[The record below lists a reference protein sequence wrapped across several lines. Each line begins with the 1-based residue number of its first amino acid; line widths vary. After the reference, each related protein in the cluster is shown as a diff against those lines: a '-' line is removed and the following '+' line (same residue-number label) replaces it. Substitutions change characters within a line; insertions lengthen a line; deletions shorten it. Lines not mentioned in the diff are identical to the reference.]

1 MFLSLSRRSI
11 WLGIGLGLAFFVF
24 LTLTAG
30 AKTSD
35 DDQGLT
41 AIGGGGEQA
50 GQQIQAKK
58 PARKTGKAPEE
69 IKRER
74 RKKKNEPSGD
84 ERQGQQQRGSRGQIK
99 GKAGGESRSS
109 SDGRQGEEERDAG
122 KLRGKSKKK
131 GARGSEFESLDQGTQ
146 GQGPSSRGKDKSFL
160 GQLFGGQ
167 QGGDSSSGSRG
178 FKEKSTRSFDDRS
191 ADREGSTG
199 FQPFSG
205 KSDNRGSGEGS
216 PGRDVG
222 PPEQFPRLTGDDWL
236 PGRRFGPP
244 TDDEDFGFK
253 KGLKKNK
260 SDVRSKS
267 KRESKSAEAAESGGE
282 QFTPPGNGESG
293 FHRENNGRSQ
303 FQSRREKSRTSGSSG
318 EGMQT
323 GMPREDGFIESGD
336 RQIMGPQDGSGFTP
350 SGEDGRN
357 TSGFQDG
364 GSTPHSRSGDGGGG
378 GSGTPPPHGNFG
390 ASVWYLLRGLF
401 AG

>member
-1 MFLSLSRRSI
+1 LVVEENRQGNKFRQKNQQEKQAELPEKSSGKEGKR
-11 WLGIGLGLAFFVF
+11 
-24 LTLTAG
+24 
-30 AKTSD
+30 KTS
-35 DDQGLT
+35 
-41 AIGGGGEQA
+41 QA
-50 GQQIQAKK
+50 GMKDKDNSNGVLAAKSK
-58 PARKTGKAPEE
+58 EK
-69 IKRER
+69 
-74 RKKKNEPSGD
+74 
-84 ERQGQQQRGSRGQIK
+84 Q
-99 GKAGGESRSS
+99 GGESRSS